1 MNSSWTG
8 RAPRMLRDCHFSD
21 GADPIERTRKARTS
35 DREIVAYIVALI
47 CVLLFINVVAR

>member
-21 GADPIERTRKARTS
+21 GADPIERTRKAKTS

>member
-21 GADPIERTRKARTS
+21 GADPIERTRRAKTS
-35 DREIVAYIVALI
+35 NGEIFAYIAGLLL
-47 CVLLFINVVAR
+47 VLLVVHVVAR